1 MGNWKEWLK
10 EIDDDYL
17 IGISNKGLVKRA
29 YKDKE
34 AGDYEVLSMEE
45 EAGVR
50 VGEETVQVRYPLGE
64 SGCSCPSRTIC
75 RHVILGILAVKE
87 QTQAE
92 GTNVSEKTEDAD
104 GGAAETAG
112 EEQNAETETGVADT
126 VQDTEAGTIEKPP
139 LTELEAE
146 IAAYPFASLQ
156 KILGVR
162 YLQAMI
168 SDVRSMQRP
177 EITKTSII
185 TVKLPR
191 KEQTV
196 KLLSPLEYSTCTCH
210 KKEFCVHKAAAV
222 LWYQLEHN
230 MTTLDELEKETG
242 DKTEYEIGQI
252 REAARQMKEFLEEL
266 PKPITGYRYQYKWE
280 KSQYVTQDFKDKVA
294 GISRELGIDP
304 DDLMAVMAFESRFNP
319 AQKNLA
325 GGSATGLVQFMPTV
339 AEELN
344 TTTSKLAQMEGV
356 EQLDYVFG
364 YLYSEKG
371 KIKTLDDIYMK
382 VLCPEAIGKSDNYPI
397 YSKGDNRYEANKN
410 LDLNKDGII
419 SKKEAVQ
426 VVIDRRSEYI

>member
-210 KKEFCVHKAAAV
+210 KKEF
-222 LWYQLEHN
+222 
-230 MTTLDELEKETG
+230 
-242 DKTEYEIGQI
+242 
-252 REAARQMKEFLEEL
+252 
-266 PKPITGYRYQYKWE
+266 
-280 KSQYVTQDFKDKVA
+280 
-294 GISRELGIDP
+294 
-304 DDLMAVMAFESRFNP
+304 
-319 AQKNLA
+319 
-325 GGSATGLVQFMPTV
+325 
-339 AEELN
+339 
-344 TTTSKLAQMEGV
+344 
-356 EQLDYVFG
+356 
-364 YLYSEKG
+364 
-371 KIKTLDDIYMK
+371 
-382 VLCPEAIGKSDNYPI
+382 
-397 YSKGDNRYEANKN
+397 
-410 LDLNKDGII
+410 
-419 SKKEAVQ
+419 
-426 VVIDRRSEYI
+426 